1 MTQMTMMKKTQITQM
16 LQTMKMKKT
25 QNKIF
30 KLPNIEVDEVI
41 LQDVEYK
48 EINYTQDEIN
58 EFLKKLRIN
67 PTNFF
72 KDK

>member
-1 MTQMTMMKKTQITQM
+1 MKKTQITQM

-25 QNKIF
+25 QNKNL

-41 LQDVEYK
+41 IQDVEYK

>member
-1 MTQMTMMKKTQITQM
+1 MMKKKTQM
-16 LQTMKMKKT
+16 LQTMMKT
-25 QNKIF
+25 QNKNL

-48 EINYTQDEIN
+48 AIHYTQDEIN

>member
-1 MTQMTMMKKTQITQM
+1 MTQITQM
-16 LQTMKMKKT
+16 LQTMKKT

-41 LQDVEYK
+41 IQDVEYK
-48 EINYTQDEIN
+48 ALNYTQDEIN

>member
-1 MTQMTMMKKTQITQM
+1 MKKKTQTA
-16 LQTMKMKKT
+16 QTIQTMKKT
-25 QNKIF
+25 QNKIL

-48 EINYTQDEIN
+48 ALNYTQDEIN

>member
-1 MTQMTMMKKTQITQM
+1 MTQMKKTQM

-48 EINYTQDEIN
+48 AINYTEDEIN

>member
-1 MTQMTMMKKTQITQM
+1 MMKKKTQTTQM
-16 LQTMKMKKT
+16 LQMKKT
-25 QNKIF
+25 QNKIL

-41 LQDVEYK
+41 IQDVEYK
-48 EINYTQDEIN
+48 AINYTEDEIN

>member
-1 MTQMTMMKKTQITQM
+1 MTQITQM
-16 LQTMKMKKT
+16 LQTMTT

-48 EINYTQDEIN
+48 AINYTEDEIN

>member
-1 MTQMTMMKKTQITQM
+1 M
-16 LQTMKMKKT
+16 LQTMKKT

-48 EINYTQDEIN
+48 AINYTEDEIN
-58 EFLKKLRIN
+58 EFLKKLGIN

>member
-1 MTQMTMMKKTQITQM
+1 MIQMMKTTQTTQMM
-16 LQTMKMKKT
+16 KT

-48 EINYTQDEIN
+48 AINYTQDEIN

>member
-1 MTQMTMMKKTQITQM
+1 MMKKKTQM
-16 LQTMKMKKT
+16 LQTIQTMMKT
-25 QNKIF
+25 QNKNL

-48 EINYTQDEIN
+48 AIHYTEDEIN

>member
-1 MTQMTMMKKTQITQM
+1 MMMTIQTIQMMM
-16 LQTMKMKKT
+16 T

-48 EINYTQDEIN
+48 AINYTQDEIN
-58 EFLKKLRIN
+58 EFLIKLGIN

-72 KDK
+72 KDE

>member
-1 MTQMTMMKKTQITQM
+1 MTQMKKTQM

-48 EINYTQDEIN
+48 AINYTQDEIN

>member
-1 MTQMTMMKKTQITQM
+1 MTQMKKTQM

-25 QNKIF
+25 QNKIL

-48 EINYTQDEIN
+48 AINYTQDEIN

>member
-1 MTQMTMMKKTQITQM
+1 MTQMKKTQITQM
-16 LQTMKMKKT
+16 LQMKKT
-25 QNKIF
+25 QNKIL

-48 EINYTQDEIN
+48 AINYTEDEIN

>member
-1 MTQMTMMKKTQITQM
+1 MTQMKKTQM

-25 QNKIF
+25 QNKIL

-41 LQDVEYK
+41 IQDVEYK
-48 EINYTQDEIN
+48 AINYTEDEIN

>member
-1 MTQMTMMKKTQITQM
+1 MTQITQM

-48 EINYTQDEIN
+48 AIHYTQDEIN

>member
-1 MTQMTMMKKTQITQM
+1 MIQITQM
-16 LQTMKMKKT
+16 LQTMKKT

-48 EINYTQDEIN
+48 AINYTEDEIN

>member
-1 MTQMTMMKKTQITQM
+1 MMKTMTQITQM
-16 LQTMKMKKT
+16 LQMMKT

-48 EINYTQDEIN
+48 AIHYTQDEIN
-58 EFLKKLRIN
+58 EFLKKLGIN

>member
-1 MTQMTMMKKTQITQM
+1 MTQMKKTQM

-41 LQDVEYK
+41 IQDVEYK
-48 EINYTQDEIN
+48 AINYTEDEIN

>member
-1 MTQMTMMKKTQITQM
+1 MKKTQITQM

-41 LQDVEYK
+41 IQDVEYK
-48 EINYTQDEIN
+48 AINYTQDEIN

>member
-1 MTQMTMMKKTQITQM
+1 MTQTTQM
-16 LQTMKMKKT
+16 LQMTMKT

-48 EINYTQDEIN
+48 AIHYTQDEIN
-58 EFLKKLRIN
+58 EFLTKLGIN
-67 PTNFF
+67 PSNFF
-72 KDK
+72 KDE

>member
-1 MTQMTMMKKTQITQM
+1 MTMKKTQTTQM
-16 LQTMKMKKT
+16 MKKT

-41 LQDVEYK
+41 IQDVEYK
-48 EINYTQDEIN
+48 ALNYTEDEIN
-58 EFLKKLRIN
+58 EFLKKLGIN

>member
-1 MTQMTMMKKTQITQM
+1 M
-16 LQTMKMKKT
+16 LQTMTT

-48 EINYTQDEIN
+48 AINYTEDEIN

>member
-1 MTQMTMMKKTQITQM
+1 MMKKKTQM
-16 LQTMKMKKT
+16 LQTIQTMKKT

-48 EINYTQDEIN
+48 AINYTQDEIN

>member
-1 MTQMTMMKKTQITQM
+1 MTQMKKTQM

-48 EINYTQDEIN
+48 ALNYTEDEIN
-58 EFLKKLRIN
+58 EFLKKLGIN

>member
-1 MTQMTMMKKTQITQM
+1 MMTMKKTQM

-41 LQDVEYK
+41 IQDVEYK
-48 EINYTQDEIN
+48 AINYTEDEIN

>member
-1 MTQMTMMKKTQITQM
+1 MTMMKKTQM

>member
-1 MTQMTMMKKTQITQM
+1 MTMTQTTQITQM
-16 LQTMKMKKT
+16 LQMMKT
-25 QNKIF
+25 QNKNL

-48 EINYTQDEIN
+48 AINYTEDEIN

>member
-1 MTQMTMMKKTQITQM
+1 MKKTQITQM

-25 QNKIF
+25 QNKNL

-48 EINYTQDEIN
+48 ALNYTQDEIN

>member
-1 MTQMTMMKKTQITQM
+1 MTQITQM
-16 LQTMKMKKT
+16 LQMIQTMKKT

-48 EINYTQDEIN
+48 AKHYTQDEIN

>member
-1 MTQMTMMKKTQITQM
+1 MMKTTQTTQTTQMM
-16 LQTMKMKKT
+16 KT

-48 EINYTQDEIN
+48 AIHYTEDEIN

>member
-1 MTQMTMMKKTQITQM
+1 MKTTQITQTA
-16 LQTMKMKKT
+16 QTTKKT

-48 EINYTQDEIN
+48 AINYTEDEIN

>member
-1 MTQMTMMKKTQITQM
+1 MMKTTQITQM
-16 LQTMKMKKT
+16 LQTMKKT

-48 EINYTQDEIN
+48 AIHYTQDEIN
-58 EFLKKLRIN
+58 EFLKKLGIN
-67 PTNFF
+67 PSNFF

>member
-1 MTQMTMMKKTQITQM
+1 MKTTQTTQTTQM
-16 LQTMKMKKT
+16 LQTMKT

-48 EINYTQDEIN
+48 AIHYTEDEIN

>member
-1 MTQMTMMKKTQITQM
+1 MTMKKTQTTQM
-16 LQTMKMKKT
+16 MKKT

-48 EINYTQDEIN
+48 AIHYTQDEIN

>member
-1 MTQMTMMKKTQITQM
+1 MTMKKTQTTQTT
-16 LQTMKMKKT
+16 QTMKKT
-25 QNKIF
+25 QNKIL

-48 EINYTQDEIN
+48 ALNYTQDEIN

>member
-1 MTQMTMMKKTQITQM
+1 MTMKTTQTTQMM
-16 LQTMKMKKT
+16 KT
-25 QNKIF
+25 QNKIL

-48 EINYTQDEIN
+48 AKHYTQDEIN
-58 EFLKKLRIN
+58 EFLIKLRIN

-72 KDK
+72 KDE

>member
-1 MTQMTMMKKTQITQM
+1 M
-16 LQTMKMKKT
+16 LQTMMKTQKT
-25 QNKIF
+25 QNKIL

-48 EINYTQDEIN
+48 AIHYTQDEIN
-58 EFLKKLRIN
+58 EFLIKLGIN

>member
-1 MTQMTMMKKTQITQM
+1 M
-16 LQTMKMKKT
+16 LQTMKT

-48 EINYTQDEIN
+48 AIHYTQDEIN